1 MTLQL
6 GASAASTERIILTTA
21 VDVLST
27 DEPIRVYQ
35 QLSTA
40 AAIAPGR
47 IEVVAG
53 RGSSSVTFPLFDY
66 DEADYDML
74 YRSKLDLLLELD
86 RREEVTWSG
95 PHRRRRGSGP
105 APPEE
110 PGSDRHGD
118 RKATT
123 PVAVPPAE
131 VPTPTTT
138 VPPEMATPLQ
148 QGPGRA
154 SRVISAPVVALRTST
169 VGLKI

>member
-53 RGSSSVTFPLFDY
+53 RGSSSVTFPLFD
-66 DEADYDML
+66 
-74 YRSKLDLLLELD
+74 
-86 RREEVTWSG
+86 
-95 PHRRRRGSGP
+95 
-105 APPEE
+105 
-110 PGSDRHGD
+110 
-118 RKATT
+118 
-123 PVAVPPAE
+123 
-131 VPTPTTT
+131 
-138 VPPEMATPLQ
+138 
-148 QGPGRA
+148 
-154 SRVISAPVVALRTST
+154 
-169 VGLKI
+169 